1 MWGMVQPTRRS
12 SSTSTGSAM
21 SLPPSLASL
30 DGVFN
35 SVIALATNNVWAVG
49 DYCVSSTCGTTHTLV
64 AHWNGSTWSQVPSPN
79 PSINSELF
87 GIAAISPVN
96 IWATG
101 SEYAGE
107 STPAGPLTE
116 NWNGFRWSVV
126 PATSANSFTN
136 TLRAVA
142 AVPTGRM
149 AWAVGDYQA
158 GASGPSRKRSLSI
171 SRACCRSDTQTVSGA
186 SRRAKRL
193 RRGRLAASPSRKQ
206 TYEKALDTHPDTSGR
221 CSGSVCPN
229 GLR

>member
-1 MWGMVQPTRRS
+1 
-12 SSTSTGSAM
+12 M

-87 GIAAISPVN
+87 GIAAIAPVN

-101 SEYAGE
+101 SEYAGG

-126 PATSANSFTN
+126 PATSATSFTN

-142 AVPTGRM
+142 ADPTGRM

-158 GASGPSRKRSLSI
+158 GASGAFEKTLAEYLSGLLPVGHPN
-171 SRACCRSDTQTVSGA
+171 SVRRQQTS
-186 SRRAKRL
+186 
-193 RRGRLAASPSRKQ
+193 
-206 TYEKALDTHPDTSGR
+206 
-221 CSGSVCPN
+221 
-229 GLR
+229 